1 MRQYAIVALFHR
13 TTLRLQFVNTLLRD
27 TDRITDGEIM
37 LWYDILINLCARI
50 FVVLIIFSLLGRTAL
65 IRKTINTLQ
74 ENSGSKMKLI
84 LFFSFFG
91 SLDVLCGSF
100 LPSVLINNHST
111 YVISAG
117 FIGGP
122 AAGVVTACIISFVSA
137 MLFNPPILLSGVLT
151 IAEGIIAGFL
161 SVWLQKQRYI
171 FAHAGVIGYTLT
183 SIYIAV
189 FALLSPDILPAPLS
203 LEDAIFPLLFATTVG
218 TGSFM
223 GLLEDFYNQQE
234 RFEGISAKIALK
246 ITNSALSILQNG
258 LNKKSASETVDIIIK
273 ESETFDF
280 VAITSMD
287 EILGFTSYRTE
298 EPFVA
303 FLENDFQALF
313 KSDFTIPTKQLDVI
327 RDFLNIPIYDDKRK
341 YGYLCAGHIL
351 DNRIS
356 PLEETLI
363 NGIGAMI
370 STQFAYH
377 IIKEKAK
384 LLQQAEIKALQSQIN
399 PHFLFNAL
407 STISYYCSKQPQT
420 AKALINDLANYY
432 RKNLTDADTMI
443 TIREELQH
451 INAYIHLEQA
461 RFGERLKVDYEL
473 NTENTFLLP
482 ALILQPIV
490 ENAIKHGLYPK
501 ISGGKITIRID
512 EKPAFFHITVIDDG
526 LGIKREILSNI
537 LDDSV
542 PKKSIGL
549 SNVNK
554 RLNTLY
560 GNKNR
565 LRIFSRENRGTIVS
579 MNIPVQEVNSTL

>member
-1 MRQYAIVALFHR
+1 MIWF
-13 TTLRLQFVNTLLRD
+13 D
-27 TDRITDGEIM
+27 T
-37 LWYDILINLCARI
+37 LINLCARV
-50 FVVLIIFSLLGRTAL
+50 FVVLIIFSLLCRTAL
-65 IRKTINTLQ
+65 IRQTLNTLQ
-74 ENSGSKMKLI
+74 EKTWSKVRLV

-91 SLDVLCGSF
+91 CLDVFSGTY
-100 LPSVLINNHST
+100 LPAVVVNNHST

-122 AAGVVTACIISFVSA
+122 AAGIATGCVIS
-137 MLFNPPILLSGVLT
+137 LLSAVLFAHPSLLSAVLT
-151 IAEGIIAGFL
+151 IGEGVIAGLL
-161 SVWLQKQRYI
+161 SRWLHKQQYI
-171 FAHAGVIGYTLT
+171 FAHAGAIGYAIT
-183 SIYIAV
+183 SIYIAI
-189 FALLSPDILPAPLS
+189 FAIVSPDIIPAPYT
-203 LEDAIFPLLFATTVG
+203 LEDIIFPLLFSVTVG

-234 RFEGISAKIALK
+234 KIEGISAKIALK

-303 FLENDFQALF
+303 FLENDFKTLF
-313 KSDFTIPTKQLDVI
+313 KSDFNVPEKQLDVI
-327 RDFLNIPIYDDKRK
+327 RACLNVPLYDDKRK
-341 YGYLCAGHIL
+341 YGYLCAGHIM
-351 DNRIS
+351 DSEVS

-363 NGIGAMI
+363 NGIGTMI
-370 STQFAYH
+370 STQLAFH
-377 IIKEKAK
+377 IIKEKAD

-407 STISYYCSKQPQT
+407 STISYYCTQQPQT

-451 INAYIHLEQA
+451 IGAYIHLEQA
-461 RFGERLKVDYEL
+461 RFGDRLKVDYEL

-512 EKPAFFHITVIDDG
+512 EKPAFFRITVIDDG
-526 LGIKREILSNI
+526 LGIARETLATV

-565 LRIFSRENRGTIVS
+565 LRIFSRVNRGTIVS
-579 MNIPVQEVNSTL
+579 MKIPIQEVGVTS